1 MLSKYNKIKLIF
13 QLIKFVLS
21 VSSENSIEYR
31 VYSEEDTMR
40 VISGGWHMVIADRKS
55 SIEYRFKKKREKKV

>member
-1 MLSKYNKIKLIF
+1 LLSKYSKIKLIF

-40 VISGGWHMVIADRKS
+40 VISAGWHMVIADRKS